1 MTKLPLTIATTDYDH
16 FRDIRTGAVAA
27 EGIDTNWFLLGH
39 HECFARMTANREFDM
54 SEMSFAKF
62 SAQVTRKDSDL
73 IGLPVIC
80 SRLFRFSSFYVN
92 KNSGIKRIEDLYGK
106 TVGSPEWA
114 HSAAVWMRGWMQ
126 NDVGMDMTKIKW
138 VQAGANAPGREE
150 KVELNLPNGI
160 EIARIK
166 DRSLSQMLASGEL
179 DCAII
184 ARPPTCFLENHPDI
198 VRLFPNFLELEE
210 EQYAETGVWPI
221 MHIIAMKKSVHDAH
235 PWVARNM
242 FNAFEESKRRS
253 LERLLDPAVS
263 RYPLAWLSSYGR
275 KMQDVFGKDPFP
287 FGVEPNRKT
296 WEMMGLYTFQQGI
309 AHHQF
314 EPEEIFPASV
324 TTKVV
329 I

>member
-27 EGIDTNWFLLGH
+27 EGIDINWFLLGH

-166 DRSLSQMLASGEL
+166 DRSLSQMLESGEL

-287 FGVEPNRKT
+287 FGVGPNRKT